1 MHEKQATLVL
11 PMLLPFA
18 RAAQRHGPKVV
29 AALQSRAAEQ
39 LTVAGLPAQEQP
51 LANQR
56 VPHELAIELLE
67 LAMTLTGDA
76 ALALHAGASVEVGD
90 FGVYE
95 YLLRSCATLGE
106 ALTVGAQHI
115 ALLHDAAEVEVLD
128 QGEHILWRHHLELAR
143 AERAGMHE
151 FVMASFI
158 TATRRIVQADVSPLA
173 VHFIHAA
180 PSYHAEYERIFRAP
194 CFFGADYNAFVL
206 PRSALHRLLPTADAA
221 LFRLMKQQAHEL
233 LERLPR
239 RQPFRCRVRDAI
251 AAELSQTGASL
262 KAVARRLELSQG
274 TLRRRLR
281 EHGTTHS
288 ELVDLVRRDRVRDL
302 LARRSEASLET
313 IALEVGFSHATALH
327 RACRRWFGVTP
338 EQYRRDMQPHP

>member
-1 MHEKQATLVL
+1 MQATLAL

-18 RAAQRHGPKVV
+18 RAAQRHDHEVV
-29 AALQSRAAEQ
+29 TALQAQAAARLTRA
-39 LTVAGLPAQEQP
+39 GIPRPEQP

-56 VPHELAIELLE
+56 VPHELAVELLE
-67 LAMTLTGDA
+67 LATKLTGDA
-76 ALALHAGASVEVGD
+76 ALALHAGACVEVGD

-95 YLLRSCATLGE
+95 YLLRSCATLGD
-106 ALTVGAQHI
+106 ALTVGAEHI

-143 AERAGMHE
+143 EEGPGMHE

-158 TATRRIVQADVSPLA
+158 TATRRIVQAEVAPIA

-180 PSYHAEYERIFRAP
+180 PSYQAEYERIFRAP
-194 CFFGADYNAFVL
+194 CFFDADYNAFVL
-206 PRSALHRLLPTADAA
+206 PRRAAQRPLPTADAA
-221 LFRLMKQQAHEL
+221 LFRLMKQQAFEL

-239 RQPFRCRVRDAI
+239 RQPFRGRVRDAI
-251 AAELSQTGASL
+251 SAELALNGASL
-262 KAVARRLELSQG
+262 KAVARRLELTQG

-288 ELVDLVRRDRVRDL
+288 ELVDLVRRERVCEL
-302 LARRSEASLET
+302 LARQSEASLQT
-313 IALEVGFSHATALH
+313 IALEIGFSHATALH
-327 RACRRWFGVTP
+327 RAFRRWFGVTP
-338 EQYRRDMQPHP
+338 EQYRRDMLAQH